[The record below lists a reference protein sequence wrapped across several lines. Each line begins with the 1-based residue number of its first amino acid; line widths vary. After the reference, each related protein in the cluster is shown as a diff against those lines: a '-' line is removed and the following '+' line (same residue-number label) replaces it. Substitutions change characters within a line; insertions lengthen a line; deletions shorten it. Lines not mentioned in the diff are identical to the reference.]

1 MHRNEEWE
9 EEENDY
15 DEYIDDNIDE
25 IFSLANK

>member
-1 MHRNEEWE
+1 MHRNEKWE

-25 IFSLANK
+25 TFSLANK

>member
-1 MHRNEEWE
+1 MHRNEKWE